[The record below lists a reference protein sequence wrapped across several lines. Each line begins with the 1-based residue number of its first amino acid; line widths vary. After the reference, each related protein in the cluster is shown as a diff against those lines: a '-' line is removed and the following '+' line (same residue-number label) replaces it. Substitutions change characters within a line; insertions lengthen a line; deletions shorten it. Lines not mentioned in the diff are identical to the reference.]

1 LVLQG
6 EGGAYVWVADQSAGL
21 ARKIPV
27 TTGAA
32 ATGGLIEVT
41 QGLDAGSRIIARGF
55 EELIDGARIRVVSEE
70 AERVAAGS
78 PGTTAAPQ
86 QRLPHAGE

>member
-1 LVLQG
+1 
-6 EGGAYVWVADQSAGL
+6 
-21 ARKIPV
+21 V

-70 AERVAAGS
+70 ADRTAAGS
-78 PGTTAAPQ
+78 PSTTAAPQ